1 MTLQHPFDHLHR
13 DSDVEGMTDG
23 DNANAAYG
31 EIYGVDDASM
41 GWSRYAQGTRHMAFN
56 SGLFFIRANER
67 TVDLLTRIADKLSAQ
82 HAWDQSVWNEFIFF
96 LSHGDYRSPQVVA
109 RTMDYLLVRVGVCG
123 WGGGERVGG
132 EGVHADPTA
141 TPLPAVLVGGK
152 ARCCK
157 VPVTQHMLLP
167 YWLTLDTHPP
177 APRPRPCPAAV
188 HELQDAVQA
197 GPAPATQPAAQ
208 GGDDPLQLPPQQVGA
223 HGGDY
228 QVLPRKRRRGAE
240 ALPWGQRARHVIRSS
255 KQQQ

>member
-1 MTLQHPFDHLHR
+1 MTLQNPFDHLHR

-96 LSHGDYRSPQVVA
+96 LTHGDYRSQQVVA

-123 WGGGERVGG
+123 WGGGG
-132 EGVHADPTA
+132 EGGGGGGACRSHCDPTA
-141 TPLPAVLVGGK
+141 CRASRWQSEVLQGSCDPAHALTLLANTRHPPTRSPPPPLP
-152 ARCCK
+152 CC
-157 VPVTQHMLLP
+157 
-167 YWLTLDTHPP
+167 
-177 APRPRPCPAAV
+177 
-188 HELQDAVQA
+188 
-197 GPAPATQPAAQ
+197 
-208 GGDDPLQLPPQQVGA
+208 
-223 HGGDY
+223 
-228 QVLPRKRRRGAE
+228 
-240 ALPWGQRARHVIRSS
+240 SS
-255 KQQQ
+255 